1 MSTTSASEGLA
12 RGLAAVTEDALFGVA
27 AAGHPDEDTLVGLG
41 KRRADVYRAAVRGET
56 RTTTAALREWMTE
69 LCAAAAPVCPPA
81 WMPMAG
87 LIGGGLT
94 LEGGAR
100 GMRALFTS
108 KPSAKA
114 TEQVRRLGAFCVRAL
129 VAVLAADGE
138 LDGEEQEMRAALVA
152 SLGLLPPD
160 RHRLLFE
167 SPFLAEEV
175 EIPEEIEAKQA
186 RDVVEG
192 AFLGAAAD
200 GLDPR
205 EESAIATLANR
216 LGVRPEDTEGAR
228 AAARQLVEDQRD
240 VGAAT
245 VDAIRYVLVDDDEQG
260 LALGQLAARLFL
272 PHRYRLEPLSALH
285 QKSTI
290 TLAHRWHL
298 GRAAQAAVLAASWLA
313 ALHTDPSVSR
323 RVILLLRHED
333 IARDLRA
340 DANGAFIR
348 ERLDRVVEGQLHLAA
363 LAAAREG

>member
-1 MSTTSASEGLA
+1 MSTTSASEALA

-27 AAGHPDEDTLVGLG
+27 AVGHPDEDTLVGLA
-41 KRRADVYRAAVRGET
+41 KRRADVYRAAVRGEP
-56 RTTTAALREWMTE
+56 RTAITALREWMTE
-69 LCAAAAPVCPPA
+69 LCAAAAPVCAPA
-81 WMPMAG
+81 WMPMSA
-87 LIGGGLT
+87 LVDGGLT

-108 KPSAKA
+108 KPSAKL
-114 TEQVRRLGAFCVRAL
+114 TEQVRRLGAFAVRAL
-129 VAVLAADGE
+129 VAVLMADGE
-138 LDGEEQEMRAALVA
+138 LDAEEQEMRAALVA

-167 SPFLAEEV
+167 PAFTVEEL
-175 EIPEEIEAKQA
+175 EIPDDIDPKQA

-192 AFLGAAAD
+192 AFVAAAAD

-205 EESAIATLANR
+205 EETVVVALANR

-228 AAARQLVEDQRD
+228 AAARQFVEDQRD

-245 VDAIRYVLVDDDEQG
+245 VDAIRYVLVDDPEQG
-260 LALGQLAARLFL
+260 VALGQVAARLFL

-285 QKSTI
+285 QKGTI

-298 GRAAQAAVLAASWLA
+298 GRAAQGAVLAASWLA

-323 RVILLLRHED
+323 RVTLLLRHED